1 MARRRDP
8 VRKADEELQRE
19 GERQALL
26 IHSAAA
32 IALYRNWNWRKTRIL
47 NLLDLTETVWNE
59 CAKDISHSMIEMCET
74 ETGIEIQ
81 CGDGKTWKDLH
92 YLNHKIDPGK
102 MTPAKWIYM
111 RRQ

>member
-32 IALYRNWNWRKTRIL
+32 IALYRN
-47 NLLDLTETVWNE
+47 
-59 CAKDISHSMIEMCET
+59 
-74 ETGIEIQ
+74 
-81 CGDGKTWKDLH
+81 
-92 YLNHKIDPGK
+92 
-102 MTPAKWIYM
+102 
-111 RRQ
+111 